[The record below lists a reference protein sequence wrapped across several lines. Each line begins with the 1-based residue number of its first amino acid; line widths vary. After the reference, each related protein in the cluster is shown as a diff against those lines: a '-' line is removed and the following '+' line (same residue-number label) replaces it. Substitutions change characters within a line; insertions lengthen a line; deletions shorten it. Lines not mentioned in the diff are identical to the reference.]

1 MTLPKGVVRAVYRS
15 TGIGRYRGNPLIEA
29 LPPILDLRRLRE
41 GLSEKIVFRQED
53 ALLDGQTR
61 VHVISQLLDGFF
73 QPLARHIDLEQKLSI
88 TLRQGYVGRNPATGD
103 LNAHIQNGYE
113 RVMKGDLQVF
123 RFDHVES
130 TAKSLSLI
138 GCSGSGKTSSLNR
151 ILATYPQVIYHDD
164 RNFTQLV
171 FLKIDCPHDG
181 SLKSLCHNFF
191 REMDTV
197 LGTNYV
203 RRYVEKRHGVE
214 TLIAAMAHIANTHA
228 VGLLVIDEIQHLSV
242 KNSGGAEK
250 MLNFFVTLVNQI
262 SVPVVMVGT
271 PKARS
276 VFEMDLRSARRSAG
290 LGSILWEPLARP
302 ASNEDVSKT
311 EWGAFTN
318 LLWKYQWLTK
328 APPEISD
335 EVREVWYDLSQGIMD
350 VVIKLFVL
358 SQTRAIVTGI
368 ERITPALMRKVYEDE
383 FKPIHPMIE
392 ALRSGDATKIAR
404 YSDLTIPDVDK
415 RILELG
421 NLLRRKD
428 PDVSVVIPYQGN
440 SQAIRLHNM
449 LTEMGYESDLLKPLI
464 ARMFEENPNLTMK
477 DLIPLIVNRYLAS
490 EREKAASSS
499 TNVKVSRPA
508 IKQKDWHTLD
518 SHDLRFLFSQTADEV
533 GFHQALAGDGR
544 LFDADRWV
552 ASFGESPC

>member
-1 MTLPKGVVRAVYRS
+1 MTLPKGTVRAVYRD
-15 TGIGRYRGNPLIEA
+15 TGIDRYRGNPLIEA
-29 LPPILDLRRLRE
+29 LPPLFDRPRLRE
-41 GLSEKIVFRQED
+41 GLSEKIAFRQED
-53 ALLDGQTR
+53 TFLDGQTR

-73 QPLARHIDLEQKLSI
+73 QPLARHIDLEQKLSL
-88 TLRQGYVGRNPATGD
+88 TLRQGYVGRNLATGD
-103 LNAHIQNGYE
+103 LNTHIQNGYE
-113 RVMKGDLQVF
+113 RVMKGDLQAF

-130 TAKSLSLI
+130 TAKSFSLI

-151 ILATYPQVIYHDD
+151 ILATYPQVIYHEKH
-164 RNFTQLV
+164 NFTQLV

-191 REMDTV
+191 REIDAV

-214 TLIAAMAHIANTHA
+214 TLIATMAHIANTHA

-290 LGSILWEPLARP
+290 LGAILWEPLAKP
-302 ASNEDVSKT
+302 ASDEDASKT

-318 LLWKYQWLTK
+318 LLWKHQWLTK
-328 APPEISD
+328 ASPQISD

-358 SQTRAIVTGI
+358 SQIRAIVTGI

-404 YSDLTIPDVDK
+404 YSDLTIPDVD
-415 RILELG
+415 RRVLELG
-421 NLLRRKD
+421 GLLRPKE
-428 PDVSVVIPYQGN
+428 PAASAVSPYRGN
-440 SQAIRLHNM
+440 PQAIRLHNM
-449 LTEMGYESDLLKPLI
+449 LTAMGYESDLLEPLI
-464 ARMFEENPNLTMK
+464 AGAFEENPNLAMK
-477 DLIPLIVNRYLAS
+477 DLMPLIVNRYPVS
-490 EREKAASSS
+490 EQEKATPSS
-499 TNVKVSRPA
+499 TKAKANRPA
-508 IKQKDWHTLD
+508 VKQKDWHTLD
-518 SHDLRFLFSQTADEV
+518 SHDLRFVFSQAASEGAFHRALV
-533 GFHQALAGDGR
+533 GEGA
-544 LFDADRWV
+544 LFDVDRWV
-552 ASFGESPC
+552 ASFGGNQC